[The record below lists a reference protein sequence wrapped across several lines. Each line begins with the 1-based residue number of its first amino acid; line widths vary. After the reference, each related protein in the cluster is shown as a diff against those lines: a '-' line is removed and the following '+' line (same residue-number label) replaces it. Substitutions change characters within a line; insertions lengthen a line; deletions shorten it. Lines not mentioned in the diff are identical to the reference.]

1 MLSRVAENVYWLA
14 RYLERAED
22 TARLLSV
29 NSHLLLDLPRPTQ
42 LGWSEIIAITGND
55 ELFDEHYPTRD
66 EASVLTFM
74 CGDRRYTGSI
84 LSSLSAARENL
95 RTTRDVI
102 PREIWEEVNQMYLN
116 VKEQVGS
123 GITPRRRDAFLG
135 RVIRSCQ
142 TVNGLIE
149 STLSYTEVRSFLML
163 GRQLERAD
171 MTTRILDVRS
181 ANLLPRSPED
191 LTPFETLQWMSV
203 LKSLSGYQMYRQ
215 HVRLR
220 IRGPDVLQFLL
231 QNQKFP
237 RSVACALERLAN
249 ALITL
254 PRHEAALNEVETC
267 RQDLANAEIAVLAAE
282 PDRLHAFVDDI
293 QVDFEELHEAIR
305 QTYFAQREDGAQTQS
320 QTQTQTQSQSSSGAS
335 TPKHG

>member
-1 MLSRVAENVYWLA
+1 MLSRVAENVYWMA

-29 NSHLLLDLPRPTQ
+29 NSHLLLDLPRATK

-55 ELFDEHYPTRD
+55 ELFDEFYPTRD
-66 EASVLTFM
+66 EASVLSFM
-74 CGDRRYTGSI
+74 CGDRRYPGSI
-84 LSSLSAARENL
+84 LSSLASARENL

-102 PREIWEEVNQMYLN
+102 PREIWEEVNQLYLS

-149 STLSYTEVRSFLML
+149 GTLSYTPVRSFLIV

-171 MTTRILDVRS
+171 MTPRIIDVRS
-181 ANLLPRSPED
+181 ANLLPRSAED
-191 LTPFETLQWMSV
+191 LKPFETLQWMSV
-203 LKSLSGYQMYRQ
+203 LKSLTGYQMYRQ

-220 IRGPDVLQFLL
+220 IRGPDVLSFLL
-231 QNQKFP
+231 QDQLFP
-237 RSVACALERLAN
+237 RSVACCCTESPSRMGCCSNSHRHSSPSRASATARRRRRMRSRPITARNRAPTASPRPLARRR
-249 ALITL
+249 AGTRASRRR
-254 PRHEAALNEVETC
+254 RHVGWRAAPT
-267 RQDLANAEIAVLAAE
+267 RTAG
-282 PDRLHAFVDDI
+282 R
-293 QVDFEELHEAIR
+293 R
-305 QTYFAQREDGAQTQS
+305 G
-320 QTQTQTQSQSSSGAS
+320 G
-335 TPKHG
+335 

>member
-1 MLSRVAENVYWLA
+1 MLSRVAENIYWLA

-29 NSHLLLDLPRPTQ
+29 TSNLLLDLPRPTK

-55 ELFDEHYPTRD
+55 ELFDEHYPVRD
-66 EASVLTFM
+66 EASVLSFM
-74 CGDRRYTGSI
+74 CGDTRYSGSI
-84 LSSLSAARENL
+84 ISSLAASRENL

-102 PREIWEEVNQMYLN
+102 PREIWEEVNQLYLN
-116 VKEQVGS
+116 VKEQVQA

-142 TVNGLIE
+142 TVTGLIE
-149 STLSYTEVRSFLML
+149 GTLSYTPARTFLML

-171 MTTRILDVRS
+171 MTTRVIDVRS

-220 IRGPDVLQFLL
+220 IRGPDVLRYLL
-231 QNQKFP
+231 QDRHFP
-237 RSVACALERLAN
+237 RSVACSLEQLA
-249 ALITL
+249 AGLRTL
-254 PRHEAALNEVETC
+254 PRHETALKEVEAC
-267 RQDLANAEIAVLAAE
+267 LKHLAEADILPLAAE
-282 PDRLHAFVDDI
+282 PDRLHAFVDEI
-293 QVDFEELHEAIR
+293 QLDFIELHEAIHHTWFNGP
-305 QTYFAQREDGAQTQS
+305 QDVQAQQQ
-320 QTQTQTQSQSSSGAS
+320 Q
-335 TPKHG
+335 